1 MKLMT
6 DENLDL
12 LSNLPEER
20 KNVFRQRRKK
30 LFSAFDILKGNVNFG
45 VETLTEAERAEIIT
59 WYNAVKDLEEWAFD
73 VIPAKVIKY
82 L

>member
-1 MKLMT
+1 MKLMSN
-6 DENLDL
+6 ENLDL
-12 LSNLPEER
+12 LDGLPEER

-45 VETLTEAERAEIIT
+45 VETLTDKERAEIIT
-59 WYNAVKDLEEWAFD
+59 WYNAVKDLEEWAFER
-73 VIPAKVIKY
+73 VPEKVQAH

>member
-1 MKLMT
+1 MKLMS

-12 LSNLPEER
+12 LDGLPEER

-45 VETLTEAERAEIIT
+45 VETLTDKERAEIIT
-59 WYNAVKDLEEWAFD
+59 WYNAVKDLEEWAFER
-73 VIPAKVIKY
+73 VPAKVKAH